1 MDLGSDALSMGPPL
15 TGGDW
20 ILRRAVVKHTGPL
33 QWHLEETVNP
43 GTKEKRICVVI
54 ARPQWANFK
63 IQNQLLVRESV
74 GGKIMNYLIGSRV
87 LTDLRSHKV
96 GNGASI
102 SLYKISGAWGTI
114 RWEGIDTFNNIGFH
128 IQVKVNILLHVSHNI
143 FKYLLIKLSLLVK
156 GVCSAPCRLVFVVSV
171 EVNLADSAV
180 MLMV

>member
-1 MDLGSDALSMGPPL
+1 MELGSDVLSMGFPL
-15 TGGDW
+15 TGEVWG
-20 ILRRAVVKHTGPL
+20 LRRAAVKHKSPL
-33 QWHLEETVNP
+33 QWQHKHLVETVNP

-102 SLYKISGAWGTI
+102 SLYKISGA
-114 RWEGIDTFNNIGFH
+114 
-128 IQVKVNILLHVSHNI
+128 
-143 FKYLLIKLSLLVK
+143 
-156 GVCSAPCRLVFVVSV
+156 
-171 EVNLADSAV
+171 
-180 MLMV
+180 